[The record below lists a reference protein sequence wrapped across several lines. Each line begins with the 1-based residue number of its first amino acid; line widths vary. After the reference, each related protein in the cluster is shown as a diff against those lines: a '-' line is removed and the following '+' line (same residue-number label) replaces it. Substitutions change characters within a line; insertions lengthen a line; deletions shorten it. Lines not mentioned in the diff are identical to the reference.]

1 MPHSWYI
8 WKALMSK
15 GALTWFETIWSYGVE
30 AIDYCTI
37 FSMRI
42 NFFKKK
48 VILQFGDILGVIGNP
63 LAS

>member
-1 MPHSWYI
+1 MPHSWYL

-42 NFFKKK
+42 NLKKKK